1 MKKYFVFFILLFVFF
16 IFLNA
21 LKANKFQTID
31 INEYKNLYQIT
42 LSLEEKPIYVENV
55 YRNPYRIVVDLKNT
69 IIVPSK
75 KKINIDREPFKEIR
89 IAQHDKN
96 TVRFVLELTKKLTH
110 TISQKDNQV
119 IVSIKYL
126 NENKINT
133 VKKKVPVK
141 LAPRNSSV
149 TISEV
154 SLGTKIKVINEKN
167 GWYLVLLNDKQV
179 GWINKSSLKISNG

>member
-1 MKKYFVFFILLFVFF
+1 MKRYFILLFVFF
-16 IFLNA
+16 IFLSN